1 MEIKILDWTKYIK
14 IDFKIEINGF
24 LQPFDGFNI
33 NLHSKFTYERIAKL
47 LCKVIMNLLSQKFP
61 SYRGGHS
68 QVATPFISLH
78 KPPFLQG
85 LGEHTLAS
93 IRNEN
98 KP

>member
-1 MEIKILDWTKYIK
+1 MAFYWLK
-14 IDFKIEINGF
+14 
-24 LQPFDGFNI
+24 QPFDGFNI
-33 NLHSKFTYERIAKL
+33 NLHSKFSYERIAKL

>member
-1 MEIKILDWTKYIK
+1 
-14 IDFKIEINGF
+14 
-24 LQPFDGFNI
+24 
-33 NLHSKFTYERIAKL
+33 
-47 LCKVIMNLLSQKFP
+47 MNLLSQKFP

-93 IRNEN
+93 ISNEN
-98 KP
+98 KQWQIEISSFLIILVFFCHGIFYPINKPSIF